1 MGLCRGVDT
10 PGEGVSS
17 HGPVTFEEVAVYF
30 IREEGALL
38 NPAQRALSRD
48 VMQEN
53 YENVT
58 SLGFPVF
65 RPDVISQLEQGA
77 EPWVPD
83 LQGSE
88 EREILRDPCTGAGM
102 VSENEEQNS
111 QQEDAEQVE
120 SQGALSQRSKG
131 NVSRS
136 REQGTACEIQ
146 HRPEREQGN
155 QPDEKLSTFIYC
167 QGTHKDLKET
177 TAQQK
182 ILRGTKKNTCTECG
196 KNFRDCSSLTKHQRT
211 HRAERPFE
219 CCECGKTFIWHSHLI
234 THQRIH
240 TGAKRYEYREGGKAF
255 NPNSNLMAHH
265 RIHTGE
271 KLYECSE
278 CGKNFTQSSDLTTHQ
293 RIHTGERPYECREC
307 RKSFIRRSHLITH
320 KRIHTGE
327 RPYECGECGKAF
339 TASSNLIQHQRIH
352 TGERPYECSE
362 CGKSFTQSSDLTTHQ
377 RIHTGERP
385 YVCCECGKSFIRRSH
400 LITHQRIHTGEKPY
414 ECCECG
420 KTFTASSNLI
430 QHQRIHTGERPYQCC
445 ECGKSF
451 AQSSELTTHQRMHKG
466 ERPYECCE
474 CGTNFTD
481 RSAFLNHQRIH
492 TGERPYVCFECGKT
506 FTRSSNLITH
516 QRIHTGEKPYECG
529 LPISKTDVISQLGKG
544 EEPWVPELQGSKER
558 QSLRGVCTAGD
569 SMVGENAEQNLPE
582 EDAEQVE
589 AHGGLSRTSTG
600 NVSRRCEQGKA
611 CESQHRPEQQQG
623 NQPREKVDK
632 STNCQRTHKNLKAI
646 TAQQRIPTAKRKNPC
661 TECGKNFSYPSDLL
675 IHERLHPGQRP
686 YKRSERGKSFH
697 RSSALVTH
705 QRIHPGETPY
715 ECAECGKSFSV
726 SSHLMRH
733 QGTHTGENP
742 YKCADCGRSFK
753 QSSNLVAHQR
763 IHTGEGP
770 YMCSECGK
778 RFTQSSALI
787 KHQRIPK
794 GDEPYKG
801 LDKGFASRRV
811 ALKGTPA
818 MAVLHYFQ
826 RPGAEGVPVSL
837 LRSAQAVLGGVRALH
852 RELCYNVSWTGA
864 SPPNPQETQLLHW
877 LFGCPFESG
886 DVATE
891 SFLCP
896 GPTDLLVE
904 IGPRL
909 NFSTAF
915 STNVVSVCRA
925 AGLGCVDRVECSRRY
940 LLQCARHPTPPE
952 EATLVAVLSDRMTEQ
967 RYEEPIRSFAV
978 ATRPAPTWHVDV
990 LGGGPHRAGASQ
1002 PGAGYG
1008 GGGAEYLD

>member
-1 MGLCRGVDT
+1 MRPPHLPIGLGICQLWPAGEWTNQLRIQRGHQATPPARSASCRLLLGSRPHQAPSRPLRGRLWLPRAAPHHPIALDGWQG
-10 PGEGVSS
+10 PP
-17 HGPVTFEEVAVYF
+17 GPVTFEEVAVYF

-88 EREILRDPCTGAGM
+88 EREILRVPCTAGAGM

-240 TGAKRYEYREGGKAF
+240 TGAKRYEYR
-255 NPNSNLMAHH
+255 
-265 RIHTGE
+265 
-271 KLYECSE
+271 
-278 CGKNFTQSSDLTTHQ
+278 
-293 RIHTGERPYECREC
+293 
-307 RKSFIRRSHLITH
+307 
-320 KRIHTGE
+320 
-327 RPYECGECGKAF
+327 
-339 TASSNLIQHQRIH
+339 
-352 TGERPYECSE
+352 
-362 CGKSFTQSSDLTTHQ
+362 
-377 RIHTGERP
+377 
-385 YVCCECGKSFIRRSH
+385 
-400 LITHQRIHTGEKPY
+400 
-414 ECCECG
+414 
-420 KTFTASSNLI
+420 
-430 QHQRIHTGERPYQCC
+430 
-445 ECGKSF
+445 
-451 AQSSELTTHQRMHKG
+451 
-466 ERPYECCE
+466 
-474 CGTNFTD
+474 
-481 RSAFLNHQRIH
+481 
-492 TGERPYVCFECGKT
+492 
-506 FTRSSNLITH
+506 
-516 QRIHTGEKPYECG
+516 

-558 QSLRGVCTAGD
+558 QSLRGVCTGD

-811 ALKGTPA
+811 ALKGC
-818 MAVLHYFQ
+818 LHH
-826 RPGAEGVPVSL
+826 SL
-837 LRSAQAVLGGVRALH
+837 
-852 RELCYNVSWTGA
+852 T
-864 SPPNPQETQLLHW
+864 
-877 LFGCPFESG
+877 
-886 DVATE
+886 
-891 SFLCP
+891 
-896 GPTDLLVE
+896 
-904 IGPRL
+904 
-909 NFSTAF
+909 
-915 STNVVSVCRA
+915 VVSQ
-925 AGLGCVDRVECSRRY
+925 GSRL
-940 LLQCARHPTPPE
+940 LLQLALR
-952 EATLVAVLSDRMTEQ
+952 
-967 RYEEPIRSFAV
+967 
-978 ATRPAPTWHVDV
+978 
-990 LGGGPHRAGASQ
+990 
-1002 PGAGYG
+1002 
-1008 GGGAEYLD
+1008 